1 MHIYERRLQILLDD
15 ARYRRVA
22 AAARASKTSVA
33 QVIRDA
39 IDQALPDDLER
50 KRAAGRA
57 LLAAEPLPVPE
68 TVEEL
73 KAEVA
78 AGHERGL

>member
-22 AAARASKTSVA
+22 AAARARRTSVA

-39 IDQALPDDLER
+39 IDEALPDDLER

-57 LLAAEPLPVPE
+57 ILAADPIPVPE
-68 TVEEL
+68 TVGQL
-73 KAEVA
+73 KGEIA
-78 AGHERGL
+78 AAHERGL